1 MSYNIWFGGTRP
13 LKGISNR
20 QTLIQKIVRA
30 CQPDVLALLEC
41 NGWIEDRDILR
52 DYERNLDMHAIL
64 LATKP
69 DHENNAFN
77 IVLMVKHGLVIRRV
91 VADAVRFWHGV
102 VAVEVMG
109 SDNVPVQFIATHL
122 SPRSPNKRL
131 EEAKSILKDFCN
143 QKRCVVMGDLNS
155 LSPHDKYAVTDIP
168 EGYRSR
174 HLTDG
179 KIDTRVLEAF
189 NQAGF
194 VDSMA
199 CLHPEDPGFTAPTKL
214 ASDPA
219 FEGAKL
225 RLDYILVPSALKN
238 TLRSGEVIRN
248 EDSNSASDH
257 FPLMVELD
265 L

>member
-13 LKGISNR
+13 LKGFSGR
-20 QTLIQKIVRA
+20 QELIQKIVRA

-41 NGWIEDRDILR
+41 NGWVEDRNILH
-52 DYERNLDMHAIL
+52 DYESNLGMRSIL

-77 IVLMVKHGLVIRRV
+77 IVLMIKKGLVIKNV
-91 VADAVRFWHGV
+91 VTDAVRFWHGV
-102 VAVEVMG
+102 VAVEVTG

-122 SPRSPNKRL
+122 SPLSPDKRL
-131 EEAKSILKDFCN
+131 EEAKIILKDFCN
-143 QKRCVVMGDLNS
+143 QKRCVLMGDLNS
-155 LSPHDKYAVTDIP
+155 LGPQDKYAVTDIP

-189 NQAGF
+189 DQAGF

-219 FEGAKL
+219 FEGANL
-225 RLDYILVPSALKN
+225 RLDYILVSSALKN
-238 TLRSGEVIRN
+238 ALRSGEVIRN
-248 EDSNSASDH
+248 EESNKASDH
-257 FPLMVELD
+257 FPLVVELD
-265 L
+265 V